1 MLGLMKKLLGAF
13 KALTQYVLVG
23 LGVQSKFLQ
32 ELNLIQHTQR
42 GAPFPVQPLTCEWP
56 IKEDFQDTTPP
67 AASSRFPYTSQ
78 AHLGIANSK
87 WVSMDVVNLRVYGR
101 EFRRY
106 VRTQSSEIHAAIE
119 LVNSFPN
126 LQCLLLDDD
135 YLSDREQQEIEAIL
149 RPLSVSWTRSLYID
163 GRHGR

>member
-1 MLGLMKKLLGAF
+1 MKKLLDAF
-13 KALTQYVLVG
+13 NALTQYVLVG

-42 GAPFPVQPLTCEWP
+42 GAPFPVQPLTSEWP
-56 IKEDFQDTTPP
+56 IKEDFQDAEPP
-67 AASSRFPYTSQ
+67 AASSRFPYTKR

-106 VRTQSSEIHAAIE
+106 VRTQNSEMQAAIE
-119 LVNSFPN
+119 LVKSFPN

-135 YLSDREQQEIEAIL
+135 YLSDQEQQAIEALL
-149 RPLSVSWTRSLYID
+149 RPVRVSWTRSLYID